1 MRNLPVI
8 PILFLLLNS
17 YALNSYALN
26 SDAEEDYAKNSIT
39 DYSYIDNSV
48 HLDTVS
54 VEAHKSQLM
63 NADYQVFQREDF
75 INRYQ
80 NLSSF
85 LQQQNGLQVQQAGG
99 LGNPALVSIRGASS
113 SQTTLLINGIKAN
126 NSQFGGYDLNTIPL
140 NQIEAIEI
148 SRSGSSFDLADQAIG
163 GTINIITR
171 QSEERPSLSMNAGS
185 EKTIATSF
193 SSPLTPGLS
202 VQVDHEQSANDYEF
216 PVPSPINNPQNRNR
230 QQSLENAEFNRSSIQ
245 LVQNY
250 KEIAARIRYNKQKKN
265 IPDYF
270 RNSDK
275 NKAFLSQEDLTLSL
289 QGEHQFS
296 HKNNSDQFLTEHS
309 WQLFHQ
315 TTDENFQD
323 KQGIIGL
330 GTDNDKFIQSRS
342 EAQWQSKILLEQ
354 WQFQT
359 QISAFEEHFASKYLD
374 DADSNSC
381 TTPQG
386 SCDQMADQQ
395 GTKILFGARWS
406 NKKQNQQVSGDLYKT
421 QTSSQNQLRNKQDP
435 SKKDSQSFIGYNLK
449 YSVLTTNT
457 DTHFSIKKSNR
468 HPSLFQLFGD
478 RGLLLGNP
486 SLEDERSINYSIDN
500 LYRVNKQHQI
510 NSAIFYRELE
520 NAIIPVYDS
529 RGIGRYENSKQANL
543 SGIEL
548 QWKYQN
554 DYFYNQI
561 SADIYN
567 STTTDK
573 KVKSFDDKQ
582 IAGIYHK
589 SLSVIT
595 GLTIHRHN
603 LELINRFSGEIYID
617 RSNIIAG
624 DDSHIIDVN
633 YQYQY
638 DQLSLGASL
647 KNLADIKYNDFTN
660 RPATRRQWMVFT
672 RYNF

>member
-1 MRNLPVI
+1 MRNLLAT
-8 PILFLLLNS
+8 PILFLSLIS
-17 YALNSYALN
+17 HALNSYA
-26 SDAEEDYAKNSIT
+26 
-39 DYSYIDNSV
+39 DNSV

-54 VEAHKSQLM
+54 VEAHKSPLM
-63 NADYQVFQREDF
+63 NADYQVFQREAF

-99 LGNPALVSIRGASS
+99 LGNPALISIRGANS

-171 QSEERPSLSMNAGS
+171 QSEERPSLSINVGS

-193 SSPLTPGLS
+193 SSPLTTGLS
-202 VQVDHEQSANDYEF
+202 VQLDHEQSANDYDF
-216 PVPSPINNPQNRNR
+216 PVSSPINNPQNRD
-230 QQSLENAEFNRSSIQ
+230 QEQALKNAEFERSSIQ
-245 LVQNY
+245 LVQKY
-250 KEIAARIRYNKQKKN
+250 KEVAARVRYNKQNKN

-275 NKAFLSQEDLTLSL
+275 NDAFLSQEDLTLSL
-289 QGEHQFS
+289 QGEHQLD
-296 HKNNSDQFLTEHS
+296 HTRNKKQFLTEHS

-315 TTDENFQD
+315 KTDENFQD
-323 KQGIIGL
+323 RQGVIGL
-330 GTDNDKFIQSRS
+330 GVDNDKFIQSRS
-342 EAQWQSKILLEQ
+342 EAQWQSKLLLQQ
-354 WQFQT
+354 WQFLAQA
-359 QISAFEEHFASKYLD
+359 SVFEEHFASKYLD
-374 DADSNSC
+374 DTDSYLC

-395 GTKILFGARWS
+395 GNKILLGSRWS
-406 NKKQNQQVSGDLYKT
+406 NKKQDQQISGDIYVTK
-421 QTSSQNQLRNKQDP
+421 TSSQNQLRNKQDQAER
-435 SKKDSQSFIGYNLK
+435 DSQSFTGYNLK

-529 RGIGRYENSKQANL
+529 RGIGRYENSKEAYL

-554 DYFYNQI
+554 DYFYNQV
-561 SADIYN
+561 SADMYR
-567 STTTDK
+567 STTVDK
-573 KVKSFDDKQ
+573 KVKSFDDQQ
-582 IAGIYHK
+582 IAGIYHNSF
-589 SLSVIT
+589 SLIT
-595 GLTIHRHN
+595 GLNIQRHN
-603 LELINRFSGEIYID
+603 LEIINQFRRDLYID
-617 RSNIIAG
+617 RSNLIQG
-624 DDSHIIDVN
+624 DHNHIIDVN

-638 DQLSLGASL
+638 NQLSLGASL

-660 RPATRRQWMVFT
+660 RPATRRQWIVFT